1 MRQSMIAL
9 VAGVAFLAFFLGAC
23 GSESPVEPTA
33 SRDASAIGSALKSDH
48 IVGVH
53 SATMRI
59 YAIETN
65 IAPVKVYRVT
75 GDWVEATVTFNS
87 FGGQY
92 DPAALDFFM
101 VDELGYREVDLTDLV
116 AGWVAGDF
124 PNFGLLLDQD
134 TDGTPWAKYNS
145 REAGSFPPVL
155 EVCYETLEGG
165 IECVTVE
172 AAADAYIW
180 SLHPDDARGDDVA
193 LYTGWITETEHEKQ
207 SLLRF
212 ELTEIPD
219 DPEDPEGCSLT
230 PGYWMTHSEYGP
242 APYDPT
248 WAELP
253 DGADTP
259 FFLSGKSYLQVL
271 HTPPAGGHAYYILA
285 FQYIAAELN
294 RFAGADL
301 AAVQA
306 AFDGATAIFET
317 YTPDQV
323 KNFSRP
329 MRAQLIEWADLL
341 DEYNNG
347 LIGPGHCDD

>member
-1 MRQSMIAL
+1 MNRTAVLLAL
-9 VAGVAFLAFFLGAC
+9 SVAMLAFVLGAC
-23 GSESPVEPTA
+23 SNDSPIAPVVDDGALVGS
-33 SRDASAIGSALKSDH
+33 SATKSDH

-53 SATMRI
+53 SATLQLWVV
-59 YAIETN
+59 ATN
-65 IAPVKVYRVT
+65 DAPVMVHRIT
-75 GDWVEATVTFNS
+75 DDWEELTVTFNS
-87 FGGQY
+87 FGGAF
-92 DPAALDFFM
+92 DPTVINTFPVAS
-101 VDELGYREVDLTDLV
+101 LGYATVDVTDLV
-116 AGWVAGDF
+116 DAWVRGVH

-134 TDGTPWAKYNS
+134 PDGTPWAKYYS
-145 REAGSFPPVL
+145 REMSHSRPTL
-155 EVCYETLEGG
+155 EVCYETLEDG
-165 IECVTVE
+165 IQCVSVE
-172 AAADAYIW
+172 AIADTYIW
-180 SLHPDDARGDDVA
+180 ELHPDANRGGDIY
-193 LYTGWITETEHEKQ
+193 LYTGWTAPSELEKQ
-207 SLLRF
+207 SLIRF
-212 ELTEIPD
+212 DL
-219 DPEDPEGCSLT
+219 PEVPNGDGCSLT

-242 APYDPT
+242 APYDAT

-323 KNFSRP
+323 KNFSKAQ
-329 MRAQLIEWADLL
+329 RAQLIEWADLL
-341 DEYNNG
+341 DDYNNG